1 MTITVAVLLWA
12 IPGREADLVAYE
24 TRVLGLIPQHGGRVI
39 ERATTTD
46 GDGPLEIQLIE
57 FPAQDSVDS
66 YLADA
71 RRTALA
77 ADRDAA
83 IARTEL
89 YPVDLA

>member
-1 MTITVAVLLWA
+1 MTITVAALLWA
-12 IPGREADLVAYE
+12 IPGREAELAAYE
-24 TRVLGLIPQHGGRVI
+24 TRVLALIPEHGGRVI
-39 ERATTTD
+39 ERATITAGT
-46 GDGPLEIQLIE
+46 GPREIQLIQ
-57 FPAQDSVDS
+57 FPAQANMDS

-83 IARTEL
+83 IGRTEL